1 MAALKDALIQ
11 LSQIVELQYVSLEDR
26 GDELEA
32 LEAEFEAVC
41 DCTCSEYFDI
51 HIAHV
56 VPNPLPP
63 SGTVTF
69 ETLEVTSNS
78 LSIRFGYGVF
88 IDETSFYYSLD
99 NRVVIDETGFYYSL
113 DNEVFIDVTGF
124 YYSLDNGASISATSP
139 LIITGLTPSTPHT
152 IRVAPHNAEATGTWT
167 TYSFTTAGAGGGGG
181 DGFVFGTPTIGNTTI
196 SQPFTYGG
204 TGATSFT
211 AKLDGVSIGTVVSP
225 IELDEL
231 TEDTEYEITVAPV
244 TSYGVGSPVSVNV
257 RTTDVEPTG
266 TITFG
271 TPTITI
277 TTITQPFTYAY
288 GDATSF
294 TAEVNGSSIGTVT
307 SPISLSGLAEGTE
320 YEIIVTPINAHGA
333 GIAQTVV
340 RTTAVA
346 SVAPTGEVV
355 FGASTSI
362 TSTSFVVNF
371 TYTGTDA
378 TSFLALVEEL
388 ASVDGVLVEPYE
400 LTGVV
405 IMNNVPVTSPFLVS
419 GLTPS
424 SFYATSVTPVNSLGS
439 GTTASLG

>member
-51 HIAHV
+51 HVEHV

-63 SGTVTF
+63 LGTITF
-69 ETLEVTSNS
+69 ETIEVTSNS
-78 LSIRFGYGVF
+78 LSIHFAYGVF
-88 IDETSFYYSLD
+88 TDA
-99 NRVVIDETGFYYSL
+99 TGFYYSL
-113 DNEVFIDVTGF
+113 D
-124 YYSLDNGASISATSP
+124 SGASVSVTSP
-139 LIITGLTPSTPHT
+139 LIITGLSPSTSHT
-152 IRVAPHNAEATGTWT
+152 IRVAPHNTEAIGTWT

-333 GIAQTVV
+333 GVAQTVV

-355 FGASTSI
+355 FGATTSI

-419 GLTPS
+419 GLSPS